1 MADLQLDTAALRTSA
16 AQQAG
21 DDYVT
26 TMESIRNTIDSGDA
40 AGTGTSLGTMVSSQ
54 LQITEAETMYQVRQ
68 GIPNN
73 VSKAV
78 KTAAQAIK
86 QAAG

>member
-1 MADLQLDTAALRTSA
+1 MADLQLDTAALRTDA

-26 TMESIRNTIDSGDA
+26 TMEDIRNTIDSGDA

-54 LQITEAETMYQVRQ
+54 LQIIHIRRRS
-68 GIPNN
+68 IL
-73 VSKAV
+73 
-78 KTAAQAIK
+78 
-86 QAAG
+86 